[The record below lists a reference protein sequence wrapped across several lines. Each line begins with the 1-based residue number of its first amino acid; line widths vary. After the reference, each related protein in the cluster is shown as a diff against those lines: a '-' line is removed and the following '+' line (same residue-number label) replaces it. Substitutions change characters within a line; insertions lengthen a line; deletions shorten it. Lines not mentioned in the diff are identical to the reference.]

1 MSQALLNI
9 KAWEYA
15 AEQAKPLLNLP
26 DDTCKCHFDVKP
38 VDSELLFKGAVYY
51 DERLIGY
58 VYMDED
64 KEGQLIKKFELK
76 A

>member
-15 AEQAKPLLNLP
+15 VEQAKPLLNLP

-38 VDSELLFKGAVYY
+38 LDSELLFKGGVYY
-51 DERLIGY
+51 DDRLIGY
-58 VYMDED
+58 VYIDEGANG
-64 KEGQLIKKFELK
+64 ELIKKFELK
-76 A
+76 S